1 MTEPDMTGPGG
12 TDPKPDQT
20 VTGPVV
26 SLGVSPGV
34 SGVVGNAVQPDPAPS
49 KLPGQAAAD
58 GSDPVVCRPRLRKG
72 VNPLPFRPRPVADEQ
87 RLALARLLT
96 DRDRKLLRA
105 VARHRV
111 MTSDQLAE
119 VFFDSRRRAQDR
131 LLRLYGLQVLDRFE
145 PIRPAFGRVPLHY
158 VIGRL
163 GAAVLAAEDGT
174 DAERAVRRWKADRA
188 LALGG
193 SQRLLHLL
201 GVNAF
206 YASLAGHARRHLDA
220 ALLDWMTEDE
230 AASWAVDLVRPD
242 AYGTWTE
249 SGHTVEFFLEYDR
262 GTESLGRLA
271 AKLAGYERL
280 EAERGQTA
288 WVLFALA
295 PGREPGARKALAAAT
310 VPVATGH
317 LHHLAGPQ
325 DEIWRPIEG
334 ADRRLRLADLAQ
346 VPKPPEALARAG
358 AASVRAWRF
367 ERSRPDNEEAPIDP
381 D

>member
-1 MTEPDMTGPGG
+1 MAEPGV
-12 TDPKPDQT
+12 TDPKPNQT

-26 SLGVSPGV
+26 SLGVSVGV
-34 SGVVGNAVQPDPAPS
+34 SGVVGDAAQPADVAS

-58 GSDPVVCRPRLRKG
+58 GSDPVVCRPRLWKG

-96 DRDRKLLRA
+96 DRDRMLLRA

-174 DAERAVRRWKADRA
+174 DADRAVRRWKADRA

-206 YASLAGHARRHLDA
+206 YAALAGHARRHPDA
-220 ALLDWMTEDE
+220 ALVDWMTEEE
-230 AASWAVDLVRPD
+230 AAAWAVDLVRPD
-242 AYGTWTE
+242 AYGTWRE
-249 SGHTVEFFLEYDR
+249 AGQTVEFFLEYDR
-262 GTESLGRLA
+262 GTESLGRLV
-271 AKLAGYERL
+271 AKLSGYERL

-295 PGREPGARKALAAAT
+295 PRREPGARKALAGAT
-310 VPVATGH
+310 VPIATGRVDH
-317 LHHLAGPQ
+317 PAGPQ
-325 DEIWRPIEG
+325 GEIWLPLQE
-334 ADRRLRLADLAQ
+334 ADRRFRLTDLAQ
-346 VPKPPEALARAG
+346 VPKPPEALARARS
-358 AASVRAWRF
+358 ASVRAWRF

-381 D
+381 N